1 MKIDFILIS
10 IASLGVAMAQ
20 PTVAPTNEPTG
31 PVRGKTVFDD
41 YNVTQ
46 YFEAGYR
53 FRTVDGNEGKYRS
66 DVNFGNGIRLLSSQ
80 FSMHSKLGHG
90 KYFDELVV
98 TTQGLGNDPYE
109 SASLR
114 IQKNKLYRYD
124 MIWRSNDYFNPA
136 LTISNG
142 QHLMDTSHKLQDHD
156 FTLLPQS
163 KIKFFLGYSGNTQ
176 TGPAISTTQQF
187 DSRGD
192 EFPLFENIRRTRHDY
207 RIGNETEFF
216 GLKLNW
222 MHGWE
227 YFKEDSA
234 YSSKGLNVGNNIAD
248 QTTLTSLN
256 RVEPVHGST
265 PYWRVNLISDR
276 QRWYAINGRFTHSGG
291 RNNFVFDQTATG
303 TDRFGN
309 GANRQVILFG
319 NARRPVTTGNFTVSI
334 FASSKW
340 TFSNH
345 TAVTNTK
352 MEGDSSY
359 REINNATLGDVLLN
373 FQYLGI
379 RTISNLSDVTFRP
392 AKFIQLNGG
401 YSYSSRLIR
410 SVQDFDT
417 PPLTLPAANEQTNTT
432 NSGRFGLRLT
442 PAKRLRVSLDG
453 ELARSDKPIYT
464 TSDRNYHGLGAR
476 VQWKAK
482 NLTLSAA
489 ARSSYNTNSS
499 NLFVYSSR
507 GRNYS
512 FDGSYNA
519 RTWLSLDAGYS
530 KMHLDTM
537 SGIAY
542 FALLS
547 GRNPSFVQ
555 GDSSLYR
562 SNIHAVNIGARASI
576 RKRAD
581 LFFGYNRVQDLGDGR
596 ATAAAGPQVATVQAF
611 LIAQTFPL
619 SYQSPLVRLSLRL
632 HERLR
637 WNFGY
642 QYYDY
647 AEKFLALQNYQAN
660 TGYTSLTW
668 SF

>member
-1 MKIDFILIS
+1 MKIQFIIAL
-10 IASLGVAMAQ
+10 IASFAAAIAQ
-20 PTVAPTNEPTG
+20 PVVAPTNEPTG
-31 PVRGKTVFDD
+31 PVRGKTIFDD

-46 YFEAGYR
+46 YFEVGYR
-53 FRTVDGNEGKYRS
+53 FRSVDGNEGKYRS
-66 DVNFGNGIRLLSSQ
+66 DVNFSDGLRLLGSQ
-80 FSMHSKLGHG
+80 LTLHSKAGHG
-90 KYFDELVV
+90 KYFDELVMS
-98 TTQGLGNDPYE
+98 TQGLGNDPYQF
-109 SASLR
+109 ASLR

-124 MIWRSNDYFNPA
+124 MTWRSNEYFNPG

-142 QHLMDTSHKLQDHD
+142 QHLLDTNRKLQDHD
-156 FTLLPQS
+156 LTLLPQS
-163 KIKFFLGYSGNTQ
+163 KIRFFLGYSGNSQ
-176 TGPAISTTQQF
+176 TGPALSTTQQF

-192 EFPLFENIRRTRHDY
+192 EFLLFQNIHRTRNEY
-207 RIGNETEFF
+207 RIGNEMEFF
-216 GLKLNW
+216 GIKLNW
-222 MHGWE
+222 TRGWDN
-227 YFKEDSA
+227 FKEDSPYA
-234 YSSKGLNVGNNIAD
+234 SNGLNPGNNITD
-248 QTTLTSLN
+248 LTTLSSFK
-256 RVEPVHGST
+256 RAEPYHGNT
-265 PYWRVNLISDR
+265 PYWRVNLIGDR
-276 QRWYAINGRFTHSGG
+276 QKWYLINGRFTHSSGA
-291 RNNFVFDQTATG
+291 RNFVFDQTAIG
-303 TDRFGN
+303 TDRFGSA
-309 GANRQVILFG
+309 ANRQVILFG
-319 NARRPVTTGNFTVSI
+319 NARRPVTTGNFTASI
-334 FASSKW
+334 FPSAKW

-345 TAVTNTK
+345 TAITNTK
-352 MEGDSSY
+352 MEGDASY
-359 REINNATLGDVLLN
+359 REINNSTLSDVLFN
-373 FQYLGI
+373 FQYLSI

-392 AKFIQLNGG
+392 AKFIQFQGG

-410 SVQDFDT
+410 SVQEVNN
-417 PPLTLPAANEQTNTT
+417 PPLILPAADEQTNTT

-442 PAKRLRVSLDG
+442 PKKQLRISLDS

-530 KMHLDTM
+530 KLHLETM

-542 FALLS
+542 FAQTT
-547 GRNPSFVQ
+547 GRNPSFIE
-555 GDSSLYR
+555 GDLSLYR
-562 SNIHAVNIGARASI
+562 SNIHAVNIGARAAI

-581 LFFGYNRVQDLGDGR
+581 IFFGYNRVQDLGDGR
-596 ATAAAGPQVATVQAF
+596 TTAAAGPNVATVQAF

-619 SYQSPLVRLSLRL
+619 SYLSPMVRFSLRL

-647 AEKFLALQNYQAN
+647 SEKFLALQNYRAN
-660 TGYTSLTW
+660 TGYTSFTW

>member
-1 MKIDFILIS
+1 MRIHFTLTL
-10 IASLGVAMAQ
+10 IASFAIAIAQ
-20 PTVAPTNEPTG
+20 PVVAPTNEPTG
-31 PVRGKTVFDD
+31 PVRGKTVFED

-46 YFEAGYR
+46 YFETGYR
-53 FRTVDGNEGKYRS
+53 FRSVDGNEGKYRS
-66 DVNFGNGIRLLSSQ
+66 DVNFSNGIRLLGSQ
-80 FSMHSKLGHG
+80 FSMYSKAGHG
-90 KYFDELVV
+90 KYFDELVIS
-98 TTQGLGNDPYE
+98 TQGLGNDPYE
-109 SASLR
+109 FASLR

-124 MIWRSNDYFNPA
+124 MTWRSNEYFNPG

-142 QHLMDTSHKLQDHD
+142 QHLMDTNRKLQDHD
-156 FTLLPQS
+156 LTLLPQS
-163 KIKFFLGYSGNTQ
+163 KIRFFLGYSRNTQ
-176 TGPAISTTQQF
+176 TGPALSTTQLF

-192 EFPLFENIRRTRHDY
+192 EFPLFENIRRMRNEY
-207 RIGNETEFF
+207 RIGNEIEFF
-216 GLKLNW
+216 GIKLNW

-227 YFKEDSA
+227 NFKEDSA
-234 YSSKGLNVGNNIAD
+234 YASNGLNPGNNTSD
-248 QTTLTSLN
+248 LTTLTSFK
-256 RVEPVHGST
+256 RAEPNHGNT

-276 QRWYAINGRFTHSGG
+276 QKWYAVNGRFTHSGG
-291 RNNFVFDQTATG
+291 SSNFVFDQTANG
-303 TDRFGN
+303 TDRFGS

-319 NARRPVTTGNFTVSI
+319 NARRPVTTGNLTVSI

-340 TFSNH
+340 TISNH

-359 REINNATLGDVLLN
+359 REINNATLSDTLLN
-373 FQYLGI
+373 FQYLAI

-392 AKFIQLNGG
+392 AKYVQFNGG

-410 SVQDFDT
+410 SVQDTDS
-417 PPLTLPAANEQTNTT
+417 PPLKLPTADEQTNTT

-442 PAKRLRVSLDG
+442 PTKQLRISLDS

-519 RTWLSLDAGYS
+519 KTWLSLDAGYS
-530 KMHLDTM
+530 KLHLDTR

-542 FALLS
+542 FAVIS
-547 GRNPSFVQ
+547 GRNPSFIE

-562 SNIHAVNIGARASI
+562 SNIHAVNIGARAAI

-581 LFFGYNRVQDLGDGR
+581 IFFGYNRVQDLGDSR
-596 ATAAAGPQVATVQAF
+596 ASATAGPNVATVQAF
-611 LIAQTFPL
+611 LVAQTFPL

-647 AEKFLALQNYQAN
+647 SEKFLLLQNYQAN
-660 TGYTSLTW
+660 TGYTSVTW